1 MIMALGALF
10 PAAAS
15 AETLDISTLKCSDII
30 EMSPEDGAMLLAWI
44 DGYLG
49 EEGDEVGLEA
59 GESMDD
65 YCICVGLACRPPPDL
80 RLPARYLGVRVVC
93 EEFLP
98 HQRPSELI
106 REIEQM
112 IGATA

>member
-1 MIMALGALF
+1 MKILPVMIMALGALF

-49 EEGDEVGLEA
+49 GRADDTRFDMDRFSSNADAAGVACEADPNAGLLTVLKAAEA
-59 GESMDD
+59 GN
-65 YCICVGLACRPPPDL
+65 
-80 RLPARYLGVRVVC
+80 
-93 EEFLP
+93 
-98 HQRPSELI
+98 
-106 REIEQM
+106 
-112 IGATA
+112 